1 MPRASRKKEVYNF
14 TIIKK
19 FPRYKSFE
27 IIKQPKT
34 DFVSAFMKTFT
45 QMFKGE

>member
-1 MPRASRKKEVYNF
+1 MPRASRKKEIYNF
-14 TIIKK
+14 AIIKN

-27 IIKQPKT
+27 IIRQPKT
-34 DFVSAFMKTFT
+34 DFVSSFMKTLT